1 MKDTVEVVREG
12 EGKRRRRREGGG
24 GGSGGGGGN
33 GGSDG
38 GVGGGGSEGEWGTQI
53 THILLDF
60 LPAHTHSTLSWCIL
74 HRLSPHNKASYD
86 ITRAAGHPPQ
96 ERGASTPIHTLFLIT
111 GESLAETHHSP
122 PPLPCFLLTF
132 WMK

>member
-1 MKDTVEVVREG
+1 MMYVSWYTAENCQRECVKDTVEVVREG
-12 EGKRRRRREGGG
+12 EGKRRKRRKGGG

-96 ERGASTPIHTLFLIT
+96 ERGEIGSAAW
-111 GESLAETHHSP
+111 GVRG
-122 PPLPCFLLTF
+122 
-132 WMK
+132 